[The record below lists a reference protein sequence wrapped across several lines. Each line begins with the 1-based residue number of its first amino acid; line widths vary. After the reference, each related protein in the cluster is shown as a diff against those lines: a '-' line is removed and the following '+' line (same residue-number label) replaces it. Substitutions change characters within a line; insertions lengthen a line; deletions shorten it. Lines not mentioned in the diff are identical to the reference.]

1 MQFHIPD
8 SKVRVLRI
16 IARLNIGGPAIHVVN
31 LNAGLDPS
39 RYEQVLVSGPENPG
53 EGSMLDYAISRGVKP
68 VIMPEIVGQLRFGVA
83 DVKALAKLYRL
94 MCRER
99 PHIVH
104 THTAKAGFLGRL
116 SARLAGVPIIIHTYH
131 GHILRGY
138 YGPLT
143 SWFLRCM
150 ERALAFFT
158 DGIIAVSEEVK
169 RDLLLHGITSPDKIT
184 VIPLGFQLE
193 PFLNSEA
200 HRDEFRHELGLNNTH
215 RLVGIVGR
223 IVPIKNHRLFLEAA
237 ATVAVEEPAARFIVV
252 GDGELR
258 PEMEEYARKLGIG
271 ERVIFTSWRRDLP
284 RIYADLDVLA
294 ITSNNEGTPVSA
306 IEAMAAGCPVVATR
320 VGGVPDLIKEGE
332 TGYLAP
338 PGDGQ
343 SLAAALL
350 RLLRDPEA
358 ALRVG
363 QAAQAVARDR
373 FHAKRLT
380 ADMEGLYSHL
390 LSEEGVSSLRSV
402 GSSNR

>member
-39 RYEQVLVSGPENPG
+39 RFEQVLVSGTENPG

-116 SARLAGVPIIIHTYH
+116 SAWLAGVPIIIHTYH

-138 YGPLT
+138 YGPII

-158 DGIIAVSEEVK
+158 VGIIAVSEEVK
-169 RDLLLHGITSPDKIT
+169 RDLLSHGIASPDKIT
-184 VIPLGFQLE
+184 VIPLGFELE
-193 PFLNSEA
+193 PFLNSGA
-200 HRDEFRHELGLNNTH
+200 HWDEFRHELGLNNTH

-320 VGGVPDLIKEGE
+320 VGGLPDLIAHGE
-332 TGYLAP
+332 TGYLVP
-338 PGDGQ
+338 PGDADAM
-343 SLAAALL
+343 AAAIL
-350 RLLRDPEA
+350 RLLQDTQT
-358 ALRVG
+358 VG
-363 QAAQAVARDR
+363 SIGQTARAMAQER
-373 FHAKRLT
+373 FLVKRLIT
-380 ADMEGLYSHL
+380 DMESLYYQL
-390 LSEEGVSSLRSV
+390 LGEKGVTNFRP
-402 GSSNR
+402 